1 MYAIEKNFERAKYNE
16 KKKKKKKKKK
26 ILIDNANKLYERRAG
41 NCVTWVH
48 NF

>member
-16 KKKKKKKKKK
+16 KKKKK

-41 NCVTWVH
+41 NCVT
-48 NF
+48 

>member
-16 KKKKKKKKKK
+16 KKKKK